1 VFGPQSSIKG
11 RERSEYHTCPTS
23 STSSRLVVV
32 SSDVILYTKIEI
44 QQENGKNPKSK
55 FFENGGDNGVLTISV
70 AVKPY
75 G

>member
-1 VFGPQSSIKG
+1 
-11 RERSEYHTCPTS
+11 
-23 STSSRLVVV
+23 VV